1 MASDM
6 ASRLPGQDWMEA
18 GAPEERETPWDVTF
32 PKPYESGPGGHMADI
47 VSSGAELLS
56 LSNLTRAGVETAAM
70 GAAGT
75 MLAGKMLTW
84 LGRALRRK
92 QVGKLIHERKFF
104 EPWSTDPV
112 TRRASLERE
121 RLNVRELE
129 KEYDELQGPVA
140 KIAKKM
146 DDWLQDRD
154 IDWKIELP
162 KLLDA
167 TVSGGVGYGAH
178 RLVQATHRT
187 WGSEGGLG
195 IFKAYD
201 VKLELMEDDRQ
212 PKP

>member
-1 MASDM
+1 MD
-6 ASRLPGQDWMEA
+6 A
-18 GAPEERETPWDVTF
+18 GAPEERESPWEVTF
-32 PKPYESGPGGHMADI
+32 PKPYESGPGGHMVDI
-47 VSSGAELLS
+47 VSSGSALLS
-56 LSNLTRAGVETAAM
+56 LSNLTRAGVETA
-70 GAAGT
+70 GGTLLAGR
-75 MLAGKMLTW
+75 MLAW

-92 QVGKLIHERKFF
+92 NIGKLIQERKSF

-112 TRRASLERE
+112 RRSASVERE
-121 RLNVRELE
+121 RLSVRELE

-140 KIAKKM
+140 KIAEKM

-154 IDWKIELP
+154 IDWMIELP
-162 KLLDA
+162 KLVNA

-187 WGSEGGLG
+187 WGSEEGFG